1 MLNFFAFDVICNTD
15 DLEEL
20 LAEAITDGFSGY
32 SEIEIDG
39 KIKVN
44 ICYENEEPANE
55 VHDYLAQNYDVSAV
69 SKIENR
75 DWNEEWKKTIIPIK
89 INEKIWVSPNW
100 LEPEL
105 LNGDSWIKIE
115 PRMAFGTGHHE
126 TTRIAAKL
134 IEVTKGKTLLD
145 IGTGSGVLAFV
156 AQIMGYNSIIGVEID
171 EDCREN
177 LAENLEDNKGHADIR
192 FIIGGIEKIHEEAK
206 FDTIVMN
213 MIRSQSAPLLGDIC
227 KIINKNGFLLWS
239 GILCVERDMI
249 VEEAAKF
256 GFELQL
262 EITEGEWWG
271 GKFLKKSD
279 NH

>member
-1 MLNFFAFDVICNTD
+1 MTNFFAFDIICNTD

-32 SEIEIDG
+32 SEIEING

-44 ICYENEEPANE
+44 ICYDNEKSANE
-55 VHDYLAQNYDVSAV
+55 IHNYLAQKYEISAV

-75 DWNEEWKKTIIPIK
+75 DWNEEWKKTITPVK
-89 INEKIWVSPNW
+89 ITDNIWVSPSW
-100 LEPEL
+100 LTPEFSL
-105 LNGDSWIKIE
+105 FHESWIKIE

-126 TTRIAAKL
+126 TTRLAAKL
-134 IEVTKGKTLLD
+134 IEKTDGKTLLD

-156 AQIMGYNSIIGVEID
+156 AQISGYNSIIGVEID

-206 FDTIVMN
+206 FDTVVMN
-213 MIRSQSAPLLGDIC
+213 MIRSQSAPLLFDIC
-227 KIINKNGFLLWS
+227 KIINKNGNLLWS
-239 GILCVERDMI
+239 GILCTERDLI

-256 GFELQL
+256 GFELQS

-271 GKFLKKSD
+271 GKFLKK
-279 NH
+279 